1 MSPVAARPSVAFV
14 TTTPS
19 PIEYD
24 ADRPFLD
31 RAAGR
36 CGIDAP
42 WVSWRDPDVDWS
54 RFDAVL
60 IHSTWDY
67 HEARDE
73 FVRWAERVG
82 AVSRLHNP
90 APIVEWNSHK
100 GYLPDLD
107 DWGIPTVPT
116 VVVRSGAPEA
126 VGSIAQRGSWDRL
139 VLKPAVGAG
148 ALGASRW
155 SADDPGADRALTEL
169 LGAGDALAQPYLD
182 EIEDGET
189 SVVVLAGEVTHAVG
203 KVPAV
208 GDFRVQLH
216 HGGRERSVEPTDAEV
231 ELAMRAVEVVGR
243 EVAPISY
250 ARVDCVTVDGRP
262 RLMELEVLEPSL
274 FLQFAPEGTADRLLT
289 ATFDRTGH

>member
-1 MSPVAARPSVAFV
+1 MSPVTARPSVAFV
-14 TTTPS
+14 TTTPE

-31 RAAGR
+31 RAAAR
-36 CGIDAP
+36 LEIDTQ

-67 HEARDE
+67 HEARDD
-73 FVRWAERVG
+73 FVHWAERVG
-82 AVSRLHNP
+82 AESRLHNP

-100 GYLPDLD
+100 GYLIELD
-107 DWGIPTVPT
+107 RWGVPTVPT
-116 VVVRSGAPEA
+116 VVVRADAPESVA
-126 VGSIAQRGSWDRL
+126 SIASIAQRASWDRL
-139 VLKPAVGAG
+139 VLKPAIGAG

-155 SADDPGADRALTEL
+155 GADDPGAQEALTEL
-169 LGAGDALAQPYLD
+169 LAAGDVLVQPYLS
-182 EIEDGET
+182 EIEHGET
-189 SVVVLAGEVTHAVG
+189 SVLVLGGEVTHAVG
-203 KVPAV
+203 KVPAG

-216 HGGRERSVEPTDAEV
+216 HGGRERQVDPTDAEV
-231 ELAMRAVEVVGR
+231 ELALRAVDVVGR
-243 EVAPISY
+243 EVAPVSY

-274 FLQFAPEGTADRLLT
+274 FLPFASEGAVDRLLAAIVET
-289 ATFDRTGH
+289 